1 MHESLIT
8 ILQPFLKILNPKKK
22 ASYQVYGVFFCL
34 KEGRSL
40 HMECSCGIG

>member
-22 ASYQVYGVFFCL
+22 APYQVYGVFSVLGNSAGCTWNVSV
-34 KEGRSL
+34 E
-40 HMECSCGIG
+40 